1 VETVIL
7 SKSFVRFLPLA
18 LSLPAL
24 PVYAAEPA
32 STDADQMPVMVIT
45 ASRTPQPL
53 ADVIGDVT
61 VIDRQTLDRYQGE
74 SVLNALQVQ
83 AGVQIATNGGA
94 GKTSSV
100 FLRGANASQTL
111 VLIDGVRYGS
121 ATSGSAALEHIPAD
135 QIERVEILRGPAA
148 SLYGADAIGGVIQ
161 IFTRQGH
168 KTPQVSFSVSA
179 GNHDTQNASI
189 SASGQVG
196 DTRASVVIAH
206 NKTDGFNAISNP
218 KSSNFNPDQDGYQN
232 DSLSVNVSHQL
243 NRQHS
248 FGLTLLAAQVDNQF
262 DNGATAATNDGYN
275 GALSLWSQHQL
286 TDAWS
291 ARLSAASSLDKSDTE
306 AGYVAKYKTRQD
318 QYNIDNDVT
327 LGNAVLSLGL
337 ERLEQRV
344 DSNTDYDIDQR
355 DVNSVRVGYL
365 LNVDRIHIQANA
377 RNDDNSQ
384 FGNQTTYL
392 AGASVDITP
401 SLQMGA
407 STSTGFKAPSFN
419 DLYYPNYGHPNLKPE
434 QSQGY
439 EVFVSNQWNG
449 LNTKLVGFHTIV
461 DDLIIKGATNIGE
474 ATLKGATLTTD
485 WQNDGYQV
493 GFNYDY
499 LDAKD
504 SSDTASKGQWLARR
518 ARHTATLYAGIQ
530 QSIWQLRAEVQGQSQ
545 RQDYSYYPDKTH
557 QLGSYA
563 VYNLSGS
570 VSITSD
576 IKVGLRLNN
585 IFDKKYALANDYAAD
600 GINGLLTLT
609 YTPRL

>member
-1 VETVIL
+1 MSNRIY
-7 SKSFVRFLPLA
+7 RILPLA
-18 LSLPAL
+18 LVFPAFASQ
-24 PVYAAEPA
+24 AASETVD
-32 STDADQMPVMVIT
+32 STPVMVIT

-53 ADVIGDVT
+53 KDVIGDVT
-61 VIDRQTLDRYQGE
+61 VIDRTTLDRYSGE
-74 SVLNALQVQ
+74 SVLNALQAQ
-83 AGVQIATNGGA
+83 AGVQMTSNGGA
-94 GKTSSV
+94 GKTSGV
-100 FLRGANASQTL
+100 FLRGANPAHTL

-121 ATSGSAALEHIPAD
+121 ATLGTSALEHIPAD

-148 SLYGADAIGGVIQ
+148 SLYGADALGGVIQ
-161 IFTRQGH
+161 IFTRTGH
-168 KTPQVSFSVSA
+168 KTPQVSLSVSA
-179 GNHDTQNASI
+179 GNHDTQNASM

-206 NKTDGFNAISNP
+206 NKTDGFNAISNTQ
-218 KSSNFNPDQDGYQN
+218 NYNYNTDQDGYQN

-243 NRQHS
+243 NRQHR

-262 DNGATAATNDGYN
+262 DDGATAATNEGYN
-275 GALSLWSQHQL
+275 GAISLWSQHQL

-291 ARLSAASSLDKSDTE
+291 ARLSAASSLDKSDTN
-306 AGYVAKYKTRQD
+306 ASYTAKYKTRQD

-327 LGNAVLSLGL
+327 LGKAVLSLGL

-344 DSNTDYDIDQR
+344 ASDTVYDIDQR

-365 LNVDRIHIQANA
+365 LNVDRIHIQANV

-449 LNTKLVGFHTIV
+449 LNTKLVGFNTVV
-461 DDLIIKGATNIGE
+461 DDLIQSGTNIGE

-485 WQNDGYQV
+485 WQTDGYQA

-504 SSDTASKGQWLARR
+504 SSSTASKGKWLARR

-545 RQDYSYYPDKTH
+545 RQDYSYPNKTY
-557 QLGSYA
+557 QLGGYA

-570 VSITSD
+570 VNVTPD
-576 IKVGLRLNN
+576 IKLGLRLNN
-585 IFDKKYALANDYAAD
+585 IFDKDYALATDYAVD
-600 GINGLLTLT
+600 GMNGLLTLT
-609 YTPRL
+609 YTPKL